1 MGYWR
6 TGTDGKKTLSFR
18 RRGENGADPP
28 PLNPLA
34 PPGDASTGTET
45 RPASFTPMQL
55 GNSSASASDA
65 PSSVDTA
72 GGGNDSGETEIRTI
86 KAQLMAH
93 WLQTKQEE
101 RVWTTKG
108 AGEGAFMKLSKGKYA
123 CAPDHVEND
132 GSGLY
137 QAITKLN
144 VRVCCIE
151 SHFIYAMSIDRL
163 SAL

>member
-18 RRGENGADPP
+18 RREGDGADPP

-34 PPGDASTGTET
+34 PPGDAATGTET

-65 PSSVDTA
+65 PSSADTT
-72 GGGNDSGETEIRTI
+72 GDGSDSGETEIRTI

-101 RVWTTKG
+101 RVWTTKES
-108 AGEGAFMKLSKGKYA
+108 GEGAFMKLSKGKYA

-144 VRVCCIE
+144 VRVCRIE
-151 SHFIYAMSIDRL
+151 SHFVYTMSIDRL

>member
-72 GGGNDSGETEIRTI
+72 GDGSDSGETEIRTI